1 MTQIL
6 IEIPDELISRLQEQK
21 SSVQEIVIKA
31 LENYVQ
37 AELPDI
43 TKTRTWE
50 LCGSLEIV
58 QPEPKPKYIIGQDNR
73 GQVVTN
79 YAENIDEIIY

>member
-37 AELPDI
+37 AELLDI

-58 QPEPKPKYIIGQDNR
+58 QPEPKYIIGQDNR

>member
-6 IEIPDELISRLQEQK
+6 LEIPDELISRLQEQK

-31 LENYVQ
+31 LENYIQ
-37 AELPDI
+37 TKLPDI

-50 LCGSLEIV
+50 LCGSLEIA
-58 QPEPKPKYIIGQDNR
+58 QPEPKYIIGQDNH

-79 YAENIDEIIY
+79 YAENIDETLY

>member
-1 MTQIL
+1 
-6 IEIPDELISRLQEQK
+6 
-21 SSVQEIVIKA
+21 

-58 QPEPKPKYIIGQDNR
+58 QPDSKYIIGQDNR

>member
-58 QPEPKPKYIIGQDNR
+58 QPEPKSLIGQDNR

>member
-6 IEIPDELISRLQEQK
+6 LEIPDELISRLQEQK

-31 LENYVQ
+31 LENYLQ
-37 AELPDI
+37 TKLPDI

-50 LCGSLEIV
+50 LCGGLEIN
-58 QPEPKPKYIIGQDNR
+58 QPEPKYIIGQDNR

>member
-31 LENYVQ
+31 LENYLQ
-37 AELPDI
+37 TELLDI

-50 LCGSLEIV
+50 LCGSLEID
-58 QPEPKPKYIIGQDNR
+58 QPEPKYMIGQDNQ
-73 GQVVTN
+73 GQPITN
-79 YAENIDEIIY
+79 YAENINEILY